1 MKKYLV
7 SLLVVTLVLSS
18 IFISKQKEAYAA
30 DPVVSVSLNMYI
42 QNATALSFLP
52 KGTYKVTEGGK
63 TLGSGK
69 KYTVKVVKGEL
80 YLYNGSILVTKGRT
94 LTVKPNVVASTHLL
108 TLYGKKTLSYMGT
121 MKFTVEGSKYIRPI
135 NSLPIEEYIKGV
147 VPGEMDSSYHLQ
159 ALKSQAIIARSYVMY
174 KVSAKKNINDTPSYQ
189 HYTGYN
195 KENNKTDKAIMETKG
210 KVLTYQGKVVET
222 LYNASNGGY
231 TETNRGAWPGVGA
244 PKLPYF
250 IAKPDS
256 YDSKKLW
263 TKTFS
268 RKQISLAGK
277 NVKKPDSWW
286 GSVVEKDKALSNVL
300 KEKLTASNQTSKI
313 VEISSVALPKERT
326 EGKRL
331 LQVAFYVTYFMKD
344 ASGMV
349 IKNTKGEAK
358 LYGKKVTISAD
369 QFKSALGLTSKYVTG
384 LSKTSTHFKVS
395 GLGNGHGVGLSQIGA
410 NARAKGGLGYREV
423 LAFYYP
429 NTSLKNDK
437 TSSIPSALQVTGK
450 VNYEGVNIRK
460 SPTTS
465 SASLGKGKLG
475 QAVTVLGK
483 TKEWYKIKIG
493 SLTGYMHEDYVTV
506 NQQLAY
512 KNGIT
517 PISSGRIQYLGSN
530 LVIEKNTV
538 YVPLVGLSKRYA
550 MTSKVSGSTISITSG
565 SRKVTASLVSNTATV
580 NGVKKTLSVRPKMI
594 YKAVYVPASF
604 LSETGL
610 AYYYEEKAE
619 GVLWINR

>member
-7 SLLVVTLVLSS
+7 SLLVVTLVMCS
-18 IFISKQKEAYAA
+18 IFFTKPKEAYAA
-30 DPVVSVSLNMYI
+30 DPIVSVSLNMYI
-42 QNATALSFLP
+42 KNATALSFLP
-52 KGTYKVTEGGK
+52 KGTYKVTESGK

-80 YLYNGSILVTKGRT
+80 YLYYGSTLVSKGKT
-94 LTVKPNVVASTHLL
+94 LTIKPNVVASTHLM
-108 TLYGKKTLSYMGT
+108 TLYGNRTLSYLGT
-121 MKFTVEGSKYIRPI
+121 MKFTVESSKYIRPI
-135 NSLPIEEYIKGV
+135 NSLPLEEYLKGV

-174 KVSAKKNINDTPSYQ
+174 KLYAKKAINDTPNIQ

-210 KVLTYQGKVVET
+210 KVLTYQGNVVEAV
-222 LYNASNGGY
+222 YNASNGGY
-231 TETNRGAWPGVGA
+231 TETNQGAWPRVGA

-250 IAKPDS
+250 TAKPDT
-256 YDSKKLW
+256 YDNKTAW

-268 RKQISLAGK
+268 RKQISLVGK
-277 NVKKPDSWW
+277 NLKKPESWW
-286 GSVVEKDKALSNVL
+286 GSVVEKDKGLANVL

-313 VEISSVALPKERT
+313 VEITSVALPKERT

-331 LQVAFYVTYFMKD
+331 LQVGFYVTYYIKD
-344 ASGMV
+344 ASGKV
-349 IKNTKGEAK
+349 LKNANGEAK
-358 LYGKKVTISAD
+358 LYGKKVTITAD
-369 QFKSALGLTSKYVTG
+369 QFRSALGLTSKYVTG
-384 LSKTSTHFKVS
+384 LSKTSTLFKVT
-395 GLGNGHGVGLSQIGA
+395 GLGNGHGVGLSQTGA
-410 NARAKGGLGYREV
+410 NARAKAGLGYREI

-429 NTSLKNDK
+429 TTILKNDK
-437 TSSIPSALQVTGK
+437 TSSIPSALQVTGT

-465 SASLGKGKLG
+465 SVSLGKGKLG

-483 TKEWYKIKIG
+483 TKEWYRIKIG
-493 SLTGYMHEDYVTV
+493 SLTGYMHEEYVTV
-506 NQQLAY
+506 KEELAY

-517 PISSGRIQYLGSN
+517 PITSGRIQYLGSA
-530 LVIEKNTV
+530 LVKEKNTI

-550 MTSKVSGSTISITSG
+550 MTTKVSGSTISITSG
-565 SRKVTASLVSNTATV
+565 TRKVTASLVSNTATV
-580 NGVKKTLSVRPKMI
+580 NGVKKTLSVRPKTI
-594 YKAVYVPASF
+594 NKAVYVPASF
-604 LSETGL
+604 LNETGL
-610 AYYYEEKAE
+610 ASYYEEKAE